1 MDISILT
8 ERSTGQCQY
17 GMQTVI
23 LKVRRLGTQ
32 SDKTFPYRKMT
43 LGFLGRYLWR
53 ELPGKVFESLASGTE
68 FLKKMIYFLGNG
80 MNTLEDMAGA
90 PGSEITLQ
98 AQDIVS

>member
-1 MDISILT
+1 
-8 ERSTGQCQY
+8 
-17 GMQTVI
+17 
-23 LKVRRLGTQ
+23 
-32 SDKTFPYRKMT
+32 
-43 LGFLGRYLWR
+43 
-53 ELPGKVFESLASGTE
+53 VFESLASGTE